1 MILMRRGHHFQQLGS
16 SADFDVTFEYRRIAQ
31 RRRPECAAPWRPP
44 VDVFETEQGLVVQA
58 EIGGLT
64 IEEIDVLIDE
74 GDLLVRGERAV
85 PQPEGRRLYH
95 ESQVRYGPFDVRV
108 RLPFPVDAEMARADY
123 IDGFLTV
130 QLPRL
135 SPTKVEPRET
145 LVAGGAQTR
154 EQ

>member
-1 MILMRRGHHFQQLGS
+1 MILMRRGHHYTQIGS
-16 SADFDVTFEYRRIAQ
+16 SADFDGTFDYRRIAE

-44 VDVFETEQGLVVQA
+44 IDVFETERGLVVRA

-74 GDLLVRGERAV
+74 GKLAVRGERVV
-85 PQPEGRRLYH
+85 PHVEGRRYFH
-95 ESQVRYGPFDVRV
+95 ESQVRYGPFDVQV
-108 RLPFPVDAEMARADY
+108 RLPFPVNAEAARAEY
-123 IDGFLTV
+123 VDGFLTV

-135 SPTKVEPRET
+135 SPTTIEPQE
-145 LVAGGAQTR
+145 AG